1 MAASEQSGDSPS
13 GEKQRAKGGFGQ
25 GMEYYHNKRDEILK
39 QKKEYYQKNKDK
51 RREYQ
56 AQRYLK
62 KKEEEYKATHGSLE
76 GFPGIRKKTGKKSEE

>member
-1 MAASEQSGDSPS
+1 MAASEQSGDNPE
-13 GEKQRAKGGFGQ
+13 GKKQRAKGGFGQ

-51 RREYQ
+51 RKEYQ

-62 KKEEEYKATHGSLE
+62 KKEEEYKKANGSLE
-76 GFPGIRKKTGKKSEE
+76 GFKGIRKKTKKKED